1 MKPKELKPIIDAV
14 LAQYVL
20 PLNGDHGVAH
30 WARVFTN
37 GHKLASQTEANI
49 EVVSLFAVFHDSR
62 RFNESVDPHHGHRG
76 AELAVKFRG
85 DLFELTDE
93 EFALL
98 YAACDG
104 HTHERTHPDIT
115 VQTCFDSDRLDLG
128 RVWIT
133 PDPNKLCTEA
143 AKSREMIQWADGR
156 SSFKIVPE
164 FVADDWGIDVP
175 KQSVW

>member
-20 PLNGDHGVAH
+20 PLDGDHGVAH
-30 WARVFTN
+30 WARVLTN
-37 GHKLASQTEANI
+37 GHKLAAQTEANI
-49 EVVSLFAVFHDSR
+49 EVVSLFALFHDSR
-62 RFNESVDPHHGHRG
+62 RFNESVDPDHGHRG
-76 AELAVKFRG
+76 AELAVKYRG
-85 DLFELTDE
+85 ELFELADE

-104 HTHERTHPDIT
+104 HTHERTHSDIT

-133 PDPNKLCTEA
+133 PDPNKLCTDA

-156 SSFKIVPE
+156 GSFKIVPE
-164 FVADDWGIDVP
+164 FVADDWDIDLP
-175 KQSVW
+175 KQRVW